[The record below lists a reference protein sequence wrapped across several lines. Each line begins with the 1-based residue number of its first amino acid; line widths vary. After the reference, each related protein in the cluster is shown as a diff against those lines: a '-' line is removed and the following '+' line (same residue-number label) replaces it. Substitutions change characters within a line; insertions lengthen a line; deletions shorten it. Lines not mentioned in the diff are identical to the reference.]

1 VGDITIR
8 IRGAAQHNL
17 CGIDLDLPKNRL
29 IVFTGIS
36 GSGKSSLAFDT
47 LFAEG
52 QRLYTESLST
62 YARQF
67 LQELPR
73 PQVDSIAGLAPAVA
87 IDQTKPRHNPRSTVA
102 TITEIYDHLRV
113 LFAAIGT
120 PHCPRCGRKVG
131 AQSRES
137 VIQRILGLAREGT
150 VQILAPLEHG
160 RKGQFK
166 ELFTDLRQKG
176 YARVRVDGQFIH
188 LSDPPELDRYRRHD
202 IEVVVDRLADRVHS
216 PARVGEAV
224 DIAFDLGKGNLI
236 IVPENG
242 KDILLSHN
250 FACPECQISI
260 PEPTHTSFSFN
271 SPRGMCPTCEGLGEV
286 RTIDPELLVTH
297 PEKSLEDGAIP
308 LLGSLRNARRRHW
321 YQGVADH
328 YGFSLDTPWNKLTE
342 RQRHALLYG
351 SKGQLIEFY
360 YRHPRHGWEW
370 RHADVWE
377 GIIPRLMRRYKQ
389 AQSRQLRQ
397 RFEEVIRQQPCPD
410 CHGQRLRPE
419 SLAVTIGGKSI
430 ADITHLTVDQA
441 SEFFAQL
448 TLSETDALIAEDA
461 LKEITQRLSF
471 LQEVGLHY
479 LTLDRTAPT
488 LSSGEAQ
495 RIRLAGQVGS
505 GLTDCLYIL
514 DEPSI
519 GLHYRDQGRMLKALK
534 RLRDLDNTVIIAEHD
549 EQTIVNADYIVD
561 FGPGAGAQGG
571 QIVAAGT
578 LTEIKN
584 NSDSLTGDYLAGRRS
599 IPIPSQR
606 RNGNG
611 ASLMLYGA
619 RHNNLKNIDVK
630 FPLGRLICITGVSGS
645 GKSSLIADTLYPILA
660 AELHNAETEPG
671 EFDRLEGIENVRKV
685 VMIDQSPIGRTP
697 RSCPATYTNVF
708 DHIRRLYAQLPASRE
723 RGYKPGRF
731 SFNVKEGR
739 CPHCEGYGAIKL
751 ESDFLADVWVQCED
765 CHGQR
770 FDRETM
776 SIRYKG
782 ASIAE
787 VLDMEVSRAL
797 AHFANVPKIKR
808 VLQVLAD
815 VGLGY
820 IKLGQPATT
829 LSGGEAQRVKLAREL
844 SRPQQ
849 GDCLYLLDEPT
860 TGLHFEDI
868 RHLLTLLER
877 IVDAGNTVIIIEH
890 HPDIIKTAD
899 YIIDL
904 GPEGGEQGGEVVATG
919 TPEQVAKCRQ
929 SYTGQLLNQILNGT
943 DGKQPAPRVGT
954 QRRSSRPKCEAIQ
967 VWGAREHNLKNIE
980 AKVPRR
986 QMVVFSGVSG
996 SGKTSLAID
1005 TIYAEGQR
1013 RFVESLSSYA
1023 RQFVSE
1029 MPKPKV
1035 DRIQGLSPAVVI
1047 DPRNTVQTPRS
1058 TVGTMTEIYDYLR
1071 VLYARLGVPHCP
1083 KCSSNLGAA
1092 SVDDIT
1098 DRLLSK
1104 LHRREIMILAPL
1116 QLKAGEEYREL
1127 LERLQRQGWVRIRLD
1142 GEIQHLPLAT
1152 IPDRRSQ
1159 HTLELVVDRLRV
1171 AQKYRSRLAEAVETA
1186 LAVGGGRVIAI
1197 PTAETATPD
1206 EEQTFSSELSCPN
1219 CGTAYPELEP
1229 RNYSFNHAQGW
1240 CPVCQG
1246 LGTQP
1251 GVEVA
1256 ALVPN
1261 ESKSIREGAVSLWG
1275 PLHEGSLLEKLLT
1288 AVADAAGFSL
1298 EQPFGELTLAQ
1309 RNLIFYGTNERIPVE
1324 GMTIRFKGLVEGIH
1338 SAARLGEPMRRRFA
1352 RAWTDVPCPACGGG
1366 RLRPESAA
1374 TRFRGRTLPA
1384 LCRYSLKEAL
1394 DFFEQLDLSPTER
1407 QRAGEIPHEILSR
1420 LRLLVDLGLD
1430 YLTLDRPA
1438 ASLSGGEA
1446 QRIKLAGQLRSG
1458 LTGVLYVLD
1467 EPTVGVHPRD
1477 NERMLAALQSLRDLG
1492 NSLIV
1497 VEHDPQTI
1505 NQADY
1510 VLDFGPGAGRAGG
1523 RIIAT
1528 GTPRSIKRRNSPTGR
1543 YLAGKLAV
1551 PIPQPRRWPND
1562 SHGKELK
1569 ILGAAH
1575 HNLKNIDVT
1584 IPLGCL
1590 VCVTG
1595 PSGSGKSSLIEE
1607 ILYPELA
1614 WRLQG
1619 KATTP
1624 GRHRDI
1630 IGSEAVDGVINID
1643 QSPIGQSPRSNA
1655 ATYTGIFDLIREF
1668 YASLPE
1674 ARMRGY
1680 TPGWFSFNNAG
1691 GRCERCQGM
1700 GAIHVEMHFLPD
1712 VWVTC
1717 EECQGRR
1724 YKPEILEIEYKHRNI
1739 SDILETTAAE
1749 ALELFTDF
1757 PQLHRVL
1764 SVMSQVGL
1772 GYLPLGQAA
1781 PTLSGGEAQRVKLVR
1796 ELARP
1801 CRRHTIYLLD
1811 EPTTGLHPAD
1821 IIKLLQVLNR
1831 LVEQGNTVVVI
1842 EHNLDVIKTADYVI
1856 DLGPGGGDSGGHVCA
1871 AGSPEQVAQS
1881 DSPTAIYLK
1890 QALATSPRVNRKE
1903 LTAPMVAIKATSRMA
1918 TMREQVKAPW
1928 QRDPLKWHLEQRTTS
1943 DSQQR
1948 IWDTQALSVL
1958 QETITQ
1964 LPDPPDGDWEH
1975 PQYIKYQ
1982 LAGASDWFLRA
1993 RTDKKWYL
2001 DLQLR
2006 TEKGLFDEVQLAQRL
2021 ALPTWNEIKDLPKY
2035 GEGARVRVH
2044 TRAADYDRISLQ
2056 IFSADDLRQP
2066 EFSRFLQAC
2075 YEGYRRM
2082 VGVEEDS

>member
-1 VGDITIR
+1 MADDTIR

-17 CGIDLDLPKNRL
+17 RKVDLDLPKNRL

-52 QRLYTESLST
+52 QRLYVESLST

-67 LQELPR
+67 LQEMPR
-73 PQVDSIAGLAPAVA
+73 PQVDSIEGLAPAVA
-87 IDQTKPRHNPRSTVA
+87 IDQAKRSHNPRSTVA

-120 PHCPRCGRKVG
+120 LHCPKCGREVG
-131 AQSRES
+131 AQTRES
-137 VIQRILGLAREGT
+137 VIQRIVGLASEST
-150 VQILAPLEHG
+150 MQILAPLERG

-166 ELFTDLRQKG
+166 ELFADLRQAG
-176 YARVRVDGQFIH
+176 YAHARVDGRFIH
-188 LSDPPELDRYRRHD
+188 LTEPPELDRYRRHD
-202 IEVVVDRLADRVHS
+202 VEVVVDRLAAGAHS
-216 PARVGEAV
+216 PSRIGEAI
-224 DIAFDLGKGNLI
+224 DIAFDLGEGNLI
-236 IVPENG
+236 AVPEDG
-242 KDILLSHN
+242 EDILFSRN
-250 FACPECQISI
+250 FACPDCQISI

-271 SPRGMCPTCEGLGEV
+271 SPRGMCPTCEGLGEA
-286 RTIDPELLVTH
+286 RTIDPELLVAH
-297 PEKSLEDGAIP
+297 PDRSLASGAIP
-308 LLGSLRNARRRHW
+308 LLRSLRSARRRHW

-328 YGFSLDTPWNKLTE
+328 YGFTLDTPWKELTE
-342 RQRHALLYG
+342 KQRHALLYG
-351 SKGQLIEFY
+351 SGEELIEFY
-360 YRHPRHGWEW
+360 YRHARHGWEW

-377 GIIPRLMRRYKQ
+377 GIIPGLTHRYKR
-389 AQSRQLRQ
+389 AESRLLRQ
-397 RFEEVIRQQPCPD
+397 RFEQVIRQQPCPD

-430 ADITHLTVDQA
+430 AAITGLTVDQA
-441 SEFFAQL
+441 GEFFAKL
-448 TLSETDALIAEDA
+448 TLNENDALIAEDA
-461 LKEITQRLSF
+461 LKEITERLSF
-471 LQEVGLHY
+471 LKEVGLHY

-505 GLTDCLYIL
+505 GLTDCLYVL

-519 GLHYRDQGRMLKALK
+519 GLHYRDQGRLLEALK
-534 RLRDLDNTVIIAEHD
+534 RLRDLDNTVIVAEHD
-549 EQTIVNADYIVD
+549 EQTITNADYVVD

-571 QIVAAGT
+571 QIVSVGT
-578 LTEIKN
+578 VTEIKN
-584 NSDSLTGDYLAGRRS
+584 DLDSLTGDYLAGRRS

-606 RNGNG
+606 RDGNG
-611 ASLMLYGA
+611 ASLTLCGA
-619 RHNNLKNIDVK
+619 QHNNLKDIDVK
-630 FPLGRLICITGVSGS
+630 FPLGRFVCITGVSGS
-645 GKSSLIADTLYPILA
+645 GKSSLIADTLHPILA
-660 AELHNAETEPG
+660 AELHSAETEPG
-671 EFDRLEGIENVRKV
+671 EFDHLEGIENVRKV

-697 RSCPATYTNVF
+697 RSCPATYTKVF
-708 DHIRRLYAQLPASRE
+708 DDIRRLYAQLPASRE
-723 RGYKPGRF
+723 RGYTPGRF

-739 CPHCEGYGAIKL
+739 CPHCDGYGAVKL
-751 ESDFLADVWVQCED
+751 QSDFLADVWVQCEE

-770 FDRETM
+770 FDRETLT
-776 SIRYKG
+776 IQYKG
-782 ASIAE
+782 AGIAE

-797 AHFANVPKIKR
+797 EHFANVPKIKR

-820 IKLGQPATT
+820 IKLGQSATT

-844 SRPQQ
+844 ARPQQ

-860 TGLHFEDI
+860 TGLHFEDV
-868 RHLLTLLER
+868 RHLLALLGR
-877 IVDAGNTVIIIEH
+877 MVDGGNTVIIIEH

-899 YIIDL
+899 YVIDL
-904 GPEGGEQGGEVVATG
+904 GPEGGEEGGEVVATG
-919 TPEQVAKCRQ
+919 TPEQVAKCRR
-929 SYTGQLLNQILNGT
+929 SHTGQLLDQILNGA
-943 DGKQPAPRVGT
+943 DGSQPIPRVGT
-954 QRRSSRPKCEAIQ
+954 QRRSSQPKCEAIQ
-967 VWGAREHNLKNIE
+967 VWGAREHNLKNIS
-980 AKVPRR
+980 ARVPRR

-996 SGKTSLAID
+996 SGKTSLAVD

-1035 DRIQGLSPAVVI
+1035 DRVRGLSPAVAI

-1083 KCSSNLGAA
+1083 ECGSNLGAA
-1092 SVDDIT
+1092 SVDDIV

-1116 QLKAGEEYREL
+1116 QPKATEEYQEL

-1142 GEIQHLPLAT
+1142 GQIQRLPFASA
-1152 IPDRRSQ
+1152 PDRRS
-1159 HTLELVVDRLRV
+1159 HHKLELVVDRLRV
-1171 AQKYRSRLAEAVETA
+1171 AEKHRSRLAEAVETA
-1186 LAVGGGRVIAI
+1186 LAVGGGQVIAA
-1197 PTAETATPD
+1197 PTAETAAPD
-1206 EEQTFSSELSCPN
+1206 EELTFSSELSCPN
-1219 CGTAYPELEP
+1219 CGTAYQELEP
-1229 RNYSFNHAQGW
+1229 RSYSFNHAQGW
-1240 CPVCQG
+1240 CPVCEG

-1251 GVEVA
+1251 GVEPA
-1256 ALVPN
+1256 ALVPD

-1275 PLHEGSLLEKLLT
+1275 PLERDSLLYKLLA
-1288 AVADAAGFSL
+1288 AVAEAAGFSL
-1298 EQPFGELTLAQ
+1298 NQPFAELTFAQ
-1309 RNLIFYGTNERIPVE
+1309 RNLVFSGGDEQFTVD
-1324 GMTIRFKGLVEGIH
+1324 GMTVRFKGLVEGIR
-1338 SAARLGEPMRRRFA
+1338 SAVQLGDKMRRRFA
-1352 RAWTDVPCPACGGG
+1352 RAWTDVPCHACGGG
-1366 RLRPESAA
+1366 RLRPEPAA
-1374 TRFRGRTLPA
+1374 TRFRTHTLPE
-1384 LCRYSLKEAL
+1384 LCRYSLEEAL
-1394 DFFEQLDLSPTER
+1394 GFFEQLDLSSTEE
-1407 QRAGEIPHEILSR
+1407 QRAGEIPEEVLSR
-1420 LRLLVDLGLD
+1420 LRLLVDIGLD

-1446 QRIKLAGQLRSG
+1446 QRIKLASQLRSG

-1477 NERMLAALQSLRDLG
+1477 NERMLAALDSLRDLG
-1492 NSLIV
+1492 NSLII

-1505 NQADY
+1505 NRADY
-1510 VLDFGPGAGRAGG
+1510 VMDFGPGAGREGG
-1523 RIIAT
+1523 EIIAT
-1528 GTPRSIKRRNSPTGR
+1528 GTQRGIRRRNSPTGH

-1551 PIPQPRRWPND
+1551 PVPQPRRWPND
-1562 SHGKELK
+1562 GNNSELK

-1575 HNLKNIDVT
+1575 HNLKDVDVT
-1584 IPLGCL
+1584 VPLGCL

-1630 IGSEAVDGVINID
+1630 IGSEAVDRVINID

-1680 TPGWFSFNNAG
+1680 TSGWFSFNNAG
-1691 GRCERCQGM
+1691 GRCEHCQGM
-1700 GAIHVEMHFLPD
+1700 GTIHVEMHFLPD

-1749 ALELFTDF
+1749 ALELFADF
-1757 PQLHRVL
+1757 PRLHRML
-1764 SVMSQVGL
+1764 SVMCQVGL

-1801 CRRHTIYLLD
+1801 RRGHTIYLLD

-1821 IIKLLQVLNR
+1821 IIKLLCVLNR
-1831 LVEQGNTVVVI
+1831 LVEQGNTMVVI

-1856 DLGPGGGDSGGHVCA
+1856 DLGSGGGDRGGEVCA
-1871 AGSPEQVAQS
+1871 AGTPEQVAQS

-1890 QALATSPRVNRKE
+1890 KALAASPTVGRQE
-1903 LTAPMVAIKATSRMA
+1903 LTAPLLETKPGGKVAA
-1918 TMREQVKAPW
+1918 MRSEVQAPW
-1928 QRDPLKWHLEQRTTS
+1928 QRDPAKWHQEQRTTA
-1943 DSQQR
+1943 DGEQRAWDVEALTVLEEAISQL
-1948 IWDTQALSVL
+1948 A
-1958 QETITQ
+1958 
-1964 LPDPPDGDWEH
+1964 DPPDGDWEH
-1975 PQYIKYQ
+1975 PRYIKYQ
-1982 LAGASDWFLRA
+1982 LDGSSDWFVRA

-2006 TEKGLFDEVQLAQRL
+2006 TEKGLLDEVQLAQRL
-2021 ALPTWNEIKDLPKY
+2021 ALPTWNEIEDLPKY

-2066 EFSRFLQAC
+2066 QFASFLATC
-2075 YEGYRRM
+2075 YQGYRRM
-2082 VGVEEDS
+2082 IGWKEGG